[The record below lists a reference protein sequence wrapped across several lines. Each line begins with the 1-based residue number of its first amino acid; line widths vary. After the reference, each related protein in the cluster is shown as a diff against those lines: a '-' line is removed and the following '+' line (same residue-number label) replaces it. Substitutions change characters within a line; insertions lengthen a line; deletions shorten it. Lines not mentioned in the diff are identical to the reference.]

1 MAEENQPIVPEE
13 TAPLAP
19 AYSQPPTAHA
29 PPPLTSTGVSS
40 THSRGPLVHLPSPA
54 SSGIPPAYSGTPL
67 AQVPPPVAQAPPT
80 SGEPARIAALDGA
93 FSQMI
98 ADVVELMALFKG
110 PNRTSLSS
118 TSPLGQGPT
127 IDPNP
132 WVLPTHIPKSGD
144 APTPPTM
151 HVLAVHSIN
160 IPSPLLTLPAAV
172 PPPLMTILTSDLAIF
187 VPPPRKR
194 GDDGNID
201 ISLLEAVERSHNT
214 VEVLD
219 LKTLKKLVFSFERR
233 LKENIEASLKEND
246 SGLLRLT
253 RVLQIRSFLGPS
265 DACIHG
271 SRGCLGCCSEYPLI
285 LGEDRPLKEVRK
297 SQSETVKKP
306 GIADDFWSTSAHEMD
321 LSHRSLSSANTS
333 SQTLDSQHNAGS
345 TSNSPEFVNPGNWNA
360 TYEGLLGTNKPFP
373 QPIPLSE
380 MVDFLVDVWKQ
391 EGFYD

>member
-187 VPPPRKR
+187 VPPPV
-194 GDDGNID
+194 
-201 ISLLEAVERSHNT
+201 SMPVPALSMQ
-214 VEVLD
+214 
-219 LKTLKKLVFSFERR
+219 F
-233 LKENIEASLKEND
+233 
-246 SGLLRLT
+246 LR
-253 RVLQIRSFLGPS
+253 Q
-265 DACIHG
+265 
-271 SRGCLGCCSEYPLI
+271 
-285 LGEDRPLKEVRK
+285 
-297 SQSETVKKP
+297 
-306 GIADDFWSTSAHEMD
+306 W
-321 LSHRSLSSANTS
+321 S
-333 SQTLDSQHNAGS
+333 SQHQAHTILLTLLSRSPSQLYYLTLAPL
-345 TSNSPEFVNPGNWNA
+345 TKLQLPETALSLNWA
-360 TYEGLLGTNKPFP
+360 RLLMRPPK
-373 QPIPLSE
+373 
-380 MVDFLVDVWKQ
+380 
-391 EGFYD
+391 FYP